1 MAKDQTLG
9 FIGLGKMGQP
19 MLRRL
24 IESGRKIIIY
34 DTNHDALDAAVALG
48 GLRAK
53 STLDV
58 GHRAEVIMLSLPN
71 PDIVKAVVTSE
82 KGLIHGDQVKT
93 IIDFST
99 IGARAAKFI
108 NDLVK
113 KQKIAYIDCPIS
125 GGVKGAREGTLSVIV
140 ACPKILFKEQQN
152 LLNIFGR
159 PYHVGESAGQAQSM
173 KLANNLLSCAAIAIT
188 SEAMVMGT
196 KAGLD
201 PEQMLEIINASTGKN
216 TATEHK
222 FPKSVLTGT
231 FDFGFSTGL
240 SYKDISLC
248 IDEAE
253 AMGIPM
259 FLGSTVRQMLAA
271 TKAEFGDDSDF
282 TSLCRLVENWAQVA
296 VRKKSLGENN
306 E

>member
-1 MAKDQTLG
+1 MTEDQTLG
-9 FIGLGKMGQP
+9 FIGLGKMGRP
-19 MLRRL
+19 MLQRL
-24 IESGRKIIIY
+24 IDSGRKVVIY
-34 DTNHDALDAAVALG
+34 DTNCDALDAAVALG
-48 GLRAK
+48 GIRAE
-53 STLDV
+53 SVLDV
-58 GHRAEVIMLSLPN
+58 GHRAQIIMLSLPS
-71 PDIVKAVVTSE
+71 PDIVKAVVISE
-82 KGLIHGDQVKT
+82 KGLINGDRVKT

-99 IGARAAKFI
+99 IGTRAAKFI
-108 NDLVK
+108 DDLVT
-113 KQKIAYIDCPIS
+113 QRKIAYIDCPIS
-125 GGVKGAREGTLSVIV
+125 GGVKGAHEGTLSVMV
-140 ACPKILFKEQQN
+140 ACPKDLFKAQKN
-152 LLNIFGR
+152 LLNIFGK

-173 KLANNLLSCAAIAIT
+173 KLANNLLSCAAVAIT

-240 SYKDISLC
+240 SYKDVNLC

-271 TKAEFGDDSDF
+271 TKAQYGEDSDF
-282 TSLCRLVENWAQVA
+282 TSLCRLVENWAQVE
-296 VRKKSLGENN
+296 VRKK
-306 E
+306 

>member
-9 FIGLGKMGQP
+9 FIGLGNMGQP
-19 MLRRL
+19 MLKRL
-24 IESGRKIIIY
+24 IESGRKVVIY
-34 DTNHDALDAAVALG
+34 DTNSKALDAAVALG
-48 GLRAK
+48 GLRAE
-53 STLDV
+53 SSLDV
-58 GHRAEVIMLSLPN
+58 AQRTKIIMISLPS
-71 PDIVKAVVTSE
+71 PDIVKEVVGSE
-82 KGLIHGDQVKT
+82 KGLAHGSQVKT

-99 IGARAAKFI
+99 IGTRAAKFI
-108 NDLVK
+108 DDLAK
-113 KQKIAYIDCPIS
+113 NQKIHYIDCPVS
-125 GGVKGAREGTLSVIV
+125 GGVKGAGTGTLSVMV
-140 ACPKILFKEQQN
+140 ACTKFLFEEHKS

-159 PYHVGESAGQAQSM
+159 PYHVGDRPGQAQSM
-173 KLANNLLSCAAIAIT
+173 KLANNLLSCAAVAIT

-201 PEQMLEIINASTGKN
+201 PEQMLEIINVSTGKN

-240 SYKDISLC
+240 SYKDVNLC

-271 TKAEFGDDSDF
+271 TKAEFGEDSDF
-282 TSLCRLVENWAQVA
+282 TSLCRLVENWAQVE
-296 VRKKSLGENN
+296 VRKK
-306 E
+306 